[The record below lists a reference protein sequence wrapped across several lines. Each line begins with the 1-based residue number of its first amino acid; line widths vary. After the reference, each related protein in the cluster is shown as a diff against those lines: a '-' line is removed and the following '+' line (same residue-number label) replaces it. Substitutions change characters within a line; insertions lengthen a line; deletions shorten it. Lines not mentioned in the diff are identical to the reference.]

1 MAVPSFSVKF
11 CNSLKQ
17 MQSMNFTKSLQVPG
31 NFPLYLYRLSMPGKR
46 VLPFASPHASC
57 EASLTVEAA
66 LSLSLF
72 LLMAAA
78 LIQPMV
84 WLDRQRKVQT
94 VTEALCGE
102 LSQYAYI
109 EKFLKGE
116 EEILGELEKEEE
128 GVSRAGGI
136 FGETA
141 ASLWLLG
148 KIRGA
153 AGEVHSLKIQKA
165 QLPDEKG
172 MIRFELEYRERIP
185 FFSLSGR
192 DITMTAAARR
202 RAWIGLDG
210 KLGRALGDQWGE
222 EEENMI
228 VYVGAGMGR
237 YHWYRDCHYISN
249 QYERVNS
256 GQISTLR
263 NDSGRKYKACSSC
276 WAGGNTEGEVY
287 ITPQG
292 EHYHKTAD
300 CRAMASYV
308 RPVPLREVEYLGACS
323 YCTRKRGEK
332 E

>member
-1 MAVPSFSVKF
+1 MPSFSVKF
-11 CNSLKQ
+11 YNSLKQ
-17 MQSMNFTKSLQVPG
+17 IQSMNVTKSLQVPG
-31 NFPLYLYRLSMPGKR
+31 NFPLYMYRLSMPGKR
-46 VLPFASPHASC
+46 VLPFASPRAVC

-94 VTEALCGE
+94 VTEALCGD

-116 EEILGELEKEEE
+116 EEVLEELEKGEEKDS
-128 GVSRAGGI
+128 GAGGA
-136 FGETA
+136 FGEA
-141 ASLWLLG
+141 AAGLWLLG
-148 KIRGA
+148 KIQEA

-165 QLPDEKG
+165 QVPDEKG
-172 MIRFELEYRERIP
+172 MICFELEYRERIP

-192 DITMTAAARR
+192 GITMTAAARR
-202 RAWIGLDG
+202 RAWIGLNG
-210 KLGRALGDQWGE
+210 KLGRALGDQWE
-222 EEENMI
+222 EEEDII

-249 QYERVNS
+249 QYESVS
-256 GQISTLR
+256 AGQISALR
-263 NDSGRKYKACSSC
+263 NASGRKYKACSSC
-276 WAGGNTEGEVY
+276 AAGGKAEGKVY

-292 EHYHKTAD
+292 EHYHTTAD
-300 CRAMASYV
+300 CRAMAAYV
-308 RPVPLREVEYLGACS
+308 QAVPLREVEYLGACS
-323 YCTRKRGEK
+323 YCSRKRGEK
-332 E
+332 G